1 MMGVILAIV
10 AFEAMVIFGLA
21 LLACRNGQ
29 NPLPASSADGILLLT
44 ILLALIITAIAGGY
58 SPKLILART
67 TFLRAGMLGTGV
79 AFTAMAVILRVAEIT
94 AVAPLSLLSAG
105 GLALG
110 GVAATRHVVST
121 LLANDRRQ
129 IYTPRTIL
137 VGGGPVAA
145 RLLDAMRQKKDPE
158 APRWLGYVDDHPST
172 DPAIGLMFLGGLSEL
187 FNLIRCGEV
196 DQVIIALPW
205 SAGAPLLE
213 LIGRVAECPVRI
225 RLTPDLEHASSN
237 HRADRGLI
245 DLAEPPL
252 SGWTSLLKR
261 CEDLV
266 LAGIGL
272 VLFAVPMGI
281 IWLTIRLDS
290 PGPALFRQSRTGFN
304 NCDFAML
311 KFRTMQH
318 RFADPDGS
326 RQAIPDDPRITRV
339 GGFLRRTS
347 LDELPQI
354 FNVLAG
360 DMSLV
365 GPRPHARGTRAGS
378 RKFDEV
384 VAHYASRHRVRPGLT
399 GLAQVRGLRGPT
411 DTEATLARR
420 VDSDLEYIE
429 HWSIW
434 LDLVVLARTAVAVV
448 RMTNAH

>member
-1 MMGVILAIV
+1 MMRVILAIV
-10 AFEAMVIFGLA
+10 ALETVVLFGLA
-21 LLACRNGQ
+21 LLACRIRTD
-29 NPLPASSADGILLLT
+29 PLPAASADGILLLT
-44 ILLALIITAIAGGY
+44 ILLALTITAIAGGY
-58 SPKLILART
+58 SPKLIQTRT
-67 TFLRAGMLGTGV
+67 AFLRAGMLGTGV
-79 AFTAMAVILRVAEIT
+79 AFTAMAVILQVAEIT
-94 AVAPLSLLSAG
+94 AVAPLSLLGAG
-105 GLALG
+105 GLALA
-110 GVAATRHVVST
+110 GVTATRHVVSK
-121 LLANDRRQ
+121 LLASDRRQ
-129 IYTPRTIL
+129 IYAPRTVL

-145 RLLDAMRQKKDPE
+145 RLLDAMRQRKDPA
-158 APRWLGYVDDHPST
+158 APRWLGYIDDHPSA
-172 DPAIGLMFLGGLSEL
+172 DAAIGLVFLGGLSEL
-187 FNLIRCGEV
+187 LELIRRGGV

-213 LIGRVAECPVRI
+213 LIGKLAECPVRI
-225 RLTPDLEHASSN
+225 RLAPDLEHASPD
-237 HRADRGLI
+237 HRADRTLL

-261 CEDLV
+261 GEDLV

-272 VLFAVPMGI
+272 VLFVVPMAM
-281 IWLTIRLDS
+281 IWLAIRLDS

-304 NCDFAML
+304 NRDFAML

-318 RFADPDGS
+318 CFADPDGS
-326 RQAIPDDPRITRV
+326 RQAVPGDPRITRV

-365 GPRPHARGTRAGS
+365 GPRPHAPGTRAGS